1 MTFTKD
7 STLDFQLETEH
18 DVPKGGALNVLLPIE
33 MEFPKAEQVI
43 FSGDGLLWEA
53 TEELTSRLIIFKF
66 DEAHTTAANP
76 IKLRLENIRMPRSFR
91 PSSEFSVETKSL
103 EGFVIDAGGSDI
115 TVTMSEMNTLNSLS
129 IQAASLI
136 NGDVTDYKIGLQS
149 LVNLKDSDR
158 ILLEIPPSVGFG
170 PNGISCDPAEPD

>member
-1 MTFTKD
+1 
-7 STLDFQLETEH
+7 
-18 DVPKGGALNVLLPIE
+18 

-129 IQAASLI
+129 I
-136 NGDVTDYKIGLQS
+136 
-149 LVNLKDSDR
+149 
-158 ILLEIPPSVGFG
+158 
-170 PNGISCDPAEPD
+170 